1 MSPKHRSHT
10 EQALRDE
17 SDERK
22 KAIYEAMS
30 PRGQRYIQK
39 IGYDRWN
46 PFDEPK
52 DPIDIRADEGTK
64 RTAQQLFRK
73 FLQLYDAK
81 GVSSQFS
88 RGVLEMAMGLVNNE
102 DRVRAMYEFSLWY
115 RDLLL
120 KEEKNR

>member
-1 MSPKHRSHT
+1 MSPQHRSYT

-17 SDERK
+17 SDDRK
-22 KAIYEAMS
+22 KVIYDAMS
-30 PRGQRYIQK
+30 PRRQRYIQK
-39 IGYDRWN
+39 IGYDQWN

-52 DPIDIRADEGTK
+52 DPIDIRTDEGSK
-64 RTAQQLFRK
+64 RTAQQLFRD
-73 FLQLYDAK
+73 FLQSYDAK

-120 KEEKNR
+120 KEDKNR